1 MSGDTAA
8 TGTFKLN
15 IPADLVNELKRNPV
29 PRKSSM
35 KVEGFKPSLLDR
47 LFGGD
52 GDVDANR
59 G

>member
-1 MSGDTAA
+1 MPADTAA
-8 TGTFKLN
+8 TGTFRMNL
-15 IPADLVNELKRNPV
+15 PEDLLNELKRNPV

-35 KVEGFKPSLLDR
+35 KVEGFKASLLDR

-52 GDVDANR
+52 GDVERKR